1 MLFCKEDLPLP
12 ATDNIKDLA
21 QEFGN
26 FFNAKITKI
35 MNALAP
41 TAPDQISSDHIECDF
56 QTKYRL
62 SSFRVPSLDEL
73 TTIIKKT
80 ATKSCKLGPIP
91 TQLLKEALPAV
102 TPIIGEVVKLSLTY
116 MDVSSNLKEA
126 LLQLLLKKAGLDT
139 TPQNYCPVSNPSYLS
154 KVIEKVACNQLVDY
168 TEQTGMTEKYQSAYK
183 HNHSTESAQ
192 LCVRTDILQA
202 MDNQEVTCLILLDLS
217 AAFDMVIH

>member
-1 MLFCKEDLPLP
+1 MFFHKEDLPLP
-12 ATDNIKDLA
+12 TTDNMKELA

-26 FFNAKITKI
+26 FFDEKITKI

-41 TAPDQISSDHIECDF
+41 AAPDQISSDYIEFDF

-80 ATKSCKLGPIP
+80 ATKSCELDPIP
-91 TQLLKEALPAV
+91 TQLLNEALPAV

-126 LLQLLLKKAGLDT
+126 LL
-139 TPQNYCPVSNPSYLS
+139 
-154 KVIEKVACNQLVDY
+154 
-168 TEQTGMTEKYQSAYK
+168 
-183 HNHSTESAQ
+183 
-192 LCVRTDILQA
+192 
-202 MDNQEVTCLILLDLS
+202 
-217 AAFDMVIH
+217 